1 MNDPYKILGVSPTA
15 TDDEIKSA
23 YRALARKYHPDKY
36 RDSDLAEMAGEKMK
50 EINAAYDEIQ
60 KLRAGRS
67 AGQNAGGG
75 YGSAY
80 GGQSYGGSGAGY
92 GGSYGGAGYGG
103 STYSGGNPYITARQ
117 LINLRRVAE
126 AAQVLSTV
134 PETERGAEWHFLMG
148 CVAVSRGHFVDAQ
161 SFFDTACGMDPD
173 NPEYRD
179 ARERLRN
186 RSAGF
191 GTGRATRAS
200 SCSCCDICT
209 AFLCA
214 DLCCDA
220 GRCCC

>member
-15 TDDEIKSA
+15 TDDEVKTA
-23 YRALARKYHPDKY
+23 YRNLARKYHPDKY

-60 KLRAGRS
+60 KLRSGK
-67 AGQNAGGG
+67 GGG
-75 YGSAY
+75 QGTAYGDRSY
-80 GGQSYGGSGAGY
+80 GGQSYGGPY
-92 GGSYGGAGYGG
+92 GGQTYGQAHH
-103 STYSGGNPYITARQ
+103 SGNPYVTARQ

-134 PETERGAEWHFLMG
+134 PEAERGAEWHFLMG
-148 CVAVSRGHFVDAQ
+148 CIAVNRGHFVDAQ
-161 SFFDTACGMDPD
+161 SFFDTACGLDPE

-191 GTGRATRAS
+191 GSGRATRTS
-200 SCSCCDICT
+200 SCSCCDVCA
-209 AFLCA
+209 AFMCA
-214 DLCCDA
+214 DLCCDM

>member
-60 KLRAGRS
+60 KIRAGKATG
-67 AGQNAGGG
+67 AGTAGG

-80 GGQSYGGSGAGY
+80 GGQSYGGQ
-92 GGSYGGAGYGG
+92 SYGGQTYGQAHQ
-103 STYSGGNPYITARQ
+103 GGNPYITARQ

-134 PETERGAEWHFLMG
+134 PESQRGAEWHFLMG
-148 CVAVSRGHFVDAQ
+148 CIAVNRGHYVDAQ
-161 SFFDTACGMDPD
+161 SFFDTACGMDPA
-173 NPEYRD
+173 NAEYRD
-179 ARERLRN
+179 AQERLRN
-186 RSAGF
+186 RGNAFSG
-191 GTGRATRAS
+191 GQTTRTS
-200 SCSCCDICT
+200 SCSCCEIC
-209 AFLCA
+209 AALACI
-214 DLCCDA
+214 D
-220 GRCCC
+220 CCCGKGCCR